1 MKAVKFED
9 LELHVQT
16 LAFQIAGL
24 KKNNLKKEHEDSL
37 KILEKDYRYYKK
49 QYDQMV
55 ENLEET
61 VSKEESSGDW

>member
-24 KKNNLKKEHEDSL
+24 KKNILKKEHEDSL
-37 KILEKDYRYYKK
+37 KVLEKDYRYYKK

-61 VSKEESSGDW
+61 VSKGESFGDW